1 MSVDFDLSE
10 PEGGGTSRGGNAS
23 AGGGA
28 IKVEKPETEKNKERA
43 QRQDKGKGKALALCA
58 AAVLLPW
65 IWGVWA
71 VPLWVAGVSL
81 VFSVV
86 SLFLI
91 YHVMASRA
99 ESAPAQATD
108 TPVRNTGDAVA
119 TAQSMALMQGLLNQ
133 WMESSH
139 IAGDSIRHARASLD
153 DVTQQSEAAA
163 AKIGKSFRVIMDKT
177 GQQMDSAVRLLK
189 SSSADGAGGS
199 AWLSLPDF
207 ITAYERQ
214 LDNVTSRMMD
224 FSKASEEMS
233 RHQDVVREHSLAI
246 DEMLDELRNM
256 AARIRKLALDSTVAA
271 NRDANADGRWFV
283 EIADRIR
290 ETSTSAHELTRRMR
304 DGLEKIREVMGGT
317 YEELSKSSDNVRLAA
332 VQAKVDVSQ
341 LNIATMEKAREVT
354 TTLEKITSLG
364 KDVRNDINQ
373 IIVAMQYQDITQQKL
388 QHIKAP
394 LLAKAAESLS
404 DSESNTR
411 AAGLA
416 RAADGASASEGESRI
431 AVREDLAPGKV
442 QKVDVELF

>member
-1 MSVDFDLSE
+1 MSVDFDISE
-10 PEGGGTSRGGNAS
+10 AKDSGSAPLGNAAPQS
-23 AGGGA
+23 V
-28 IKVEKPETEKNKERA
+28 K
-43 QRQDKGKGKALALCA
+43 KALVDGKTLALFA
-58 AAVLLPW
+58 VAVLLPW
-65 IWGVWA
+65 LWGVWA
-71 VPLWVAGVSL
+71 VPLWVAAVSL

-91 YHVMASRA
+91 YYLMTSRVEA
-99 ESAPAQATD
+99 LRMQGEVTQAAD
-108 TPVRNTGDAVA
+108 RGEAA
-119 TAQSMALMQGLLNQ
+119 AAAQSVAALQSLLAH
-133 WMESSH
+133 WLESSQV
-139 IAGDSIRHARASLD
+139 ASSSIQRARASLD

-163 AKIGKSFRVIMDKT
+163 ANIGKSFRVIMDKT

-189 SSSADGAGGS
+189 SSSGDGTGGS
-199 AWLSLPDF
+199 TWLSLPDF

-271 NRDANADGRWFV
+271 NRDANTDNRWFI

-317 YEELSKSSDNVRLAA
+317 YDELSKSSDNVRLAA

-354 TTLEKITSLG
+354 GTLEKITSLG

-373 IIVAMQYQDITQQKL
+373 III
-388 QHIKAP
+388 
-394 LLAKAAESLS
+394 AK
-404 DSESNTR
+404 
-411 AAGLA
+411 
-416 RAADGASASEGESRI
+416 
-431 AVREDLAPGKV
+431 
-442 QKVDVELF
+442 Q

>member
-1 MSVDFDLSE
+1 MSVDFDITE
-10 PEGGGTSRGGNAS
+10 GTSSSAAPAPAAS
-23 AGGGA
+23 KPAAPEPVTGKLPRNG
-28 IKVEKPETEKNKERA
+28 KV
-43 QRQDKGKGKALALCA
+43 LLLCI

-65 IWGVWA
+65 VWSVWTA
-71 VPLWVAGVSL
+71 PLWVAGVSL
-81 VFSVV
+81 IFSGIAVAV
-86 SLFLI
+86 I
-91 YHVMASRA
+91 YSAIAGRPNATQTTAMA
-99 ESAPAQATD
+99 
-108 TPVRNTGDAVA
+108 TPVVDPIATLAMPSDA
-119 TAQSMALMQGLLNQ
+119 ALKQLLAD
-133 WMESSH
+133 WLDSSQ
-139 IAGDSIRHARASLD
+139 IADGNIQRARASLD

-163 AKIGKSFRVIMDKT
+163 ANIGKSFRVIMDKT

-189 SSSADGAGGS
+189 SSSGDGTGGS
-199 AWLSLPDF
+199 TWLSLPDF

-214 LDNVTSRMMD
+214 LDSVTSRMMD

-271 NRDANADGRWFV
+271 NRDANSDSRWFI

-290 ETSTSAHELTRRMR
+290 ETSTSAHDLTRRMR

-317 YEELSKSSDNVRLAA
+317 YDELSKSGDNVRLAA

-354 TTLEKITSLG
+354 HTLEKITTLG
-364 KDVRNDINQ
+364 SDVRNDINK

-388 QHIKAP
+388 EHIKAP
-394 LLAKAAESLS
+394 LLAEATESMAVVAEK
-404 DSESNTR
+404 TR
-411 AAGLA
+411 AAGVA
-416 RAADGASASEGESRI
+416 GAANGRREGAAG

>member
-10 PEGGGTSRGGNAS
+10 PE
-23 AGGGA
+23 AG
-28 IKVEKPETEKNKERA
+28 KPPAPSTTANDGKKNPGR
-43 QRQDKGKGKALALCA
+43 GKALALCA

-65 IWGVWA
+65 VWGVWA
-71 VPLWVAGVSL
+71 VPLWVAAVSL

-91 YHVMASRA
+91 YHLTTSRVEA
-99 ESAPAQATD
+99 VRTQAQAVQMQDKGD
-108 TPVRNTGDAVA
+108 TAAATQSVA
-119 TAQSMALMQGLLNQ
+119 ELQGLLGY
-133 WMESSH
+133 WMQSAQV
-139 IAGDSIRHARASLD
+139 AGGSISHARASLD

-163 AKIGKSFRVIMDKT
+163 ANIGKSFRVIMDKT

-189 SSSADGAGGS
+189 SNSVAGEGGS

-233 RHQDVVREHSLAI
+233 RHQDVVREYSLAI

-271 NRDANADGRWFV
+271 NRDANADGRWFI

-364 KDVRNDINQ
+364 KAVRTDINQ

-388 QHIKAP
+388 EHIKAP
-394 LLAKAAESLS
+394 LLAKAAESLA
-404 DSESNTR
+404 DAAARTR
-411 AAGLA
+411 AAGVV
-416 RAADGASASEGESRI
+416 RAADSAPGTGDEQRI

-442 QKVDVELF
+442 RKVDVELF

>member
-1 MSVDFDLSE
+1 MSVDFDLSDAANTGKV
-10 PEGGGTSRGGNAS
+10 PLGSKASGTGTLPLG
-23 AGGGA
+23 
-28 IKVEKPETEKNKERA
+28 
-43 QRQDKGKGKALALCA
+43 GKAAGSGKASVGGKTLALCA
-58 AAVLLPW
+58 VSVLLPW
-65 IWGVWA
+65 VWGVWA
-71 VPLWVAGVSL
+71 MPLWVALVSL

-86 SLFLI
+86 ALFLI
-91 YHVMASRA
+91 YYLILSRVEA
-99 ESAPAQATD
+99 MRVQGELTQGEGRSEAAA
-108 TPVRNTGDAVA
+108 A
-119 TAQSMALMQGLLNQ
+119 AQSAAALQSLLTQ
-133 WMESSH
+133 WLESSQA
-139 IAGDSIRHARASLD
+139 AGSRIQHARASLD

-163 AKIGKSFRVIMDKT
+163 ASIGKSFRVIMDKT

-189 SSSADGAGGS
+189 SSSGDGSGGS

-271 NRDANADGRWFV
+271 NRDANTDSRWFI

-317 YEELSKSSDNVRLAA
+317 YDELSKSSDNVRLAA

-388 QHIKAP
+388 EHIKVP
-394 LLAKAAESLS
+394 LLAEA
-404 DSESNTR
+404 SESIASAASKTR
-411 AAGLA
+411 AAGVSLQETPTGDA
-416 RAADGASASEGESRI
+416 GSVVHTP
-431 AVREDLAPGKV
+431 VREDLAPGKAR
-442 QKVDVELF
+442 KVDVELF